1 MEKFICTSYNRMPLR
16 TQINFAEPP
25 NNEGKT
31 TRAIVFV
38 IAPGD
43 NHPAID
49 MQKEYT
55 LTEIATLFTGRKK

>member
-1 MEKFICTSYNRMPLR
+1 MPLR

-49 MQKEYT
+49 MQKEYS
-55 LTEIATLFTGRKK
+55 LTEIATLFTGKKK